1 MVVEVFNSIRDI
13 LEDIL
18 GKQVSDQEVIHL
30 SFNHRCKNRL
40 AVAIWFAVK
49 VLYLMYHKN
58 NRNKMQLLRDV
69 VKEIDWNLDMNRK
82 IGSVNEMRGI
92 RDKIKLVIGV

>member
-1 MVVEVFNSIRDI
+1 
-13 LEDIL
+13 
-18 GKQVSDQEVIHL
+18 
-30 SFNHRCKNRL
+30 
-40 AVAIWFAVK
+40 
-49 VLYLMYHKN
+49 MYHKN